1 VTQTQPTAASRL
13 QLLAAAFLF
22 STGGAAIKATSFS
35 GWQVAAFRSLVAAIA
50 LFLLVPAARKSWSRR
65 TLLVSLGYAGTL
77 VLFVLANKLTTS
89 ANAIFLQDTAP
100 LYMLLL
106 GPWLL
111 REPVRRSD
119 FLLMVVIAAGMSL
132 FFVSGQ
138 EVQRTAPDPLRG
150 NIIAAFAGVCW
161 ALTIGGLRWIET
173 ASSGRES
180 GMATV
185 VAGNL
190 MACLICLPKAL
201 PLSAPTMSDWAVILY
216 LGVFQIGIAYIF
228 VTRAMRRTPA
238 LEASLLLLA
247 EPAMNPVWA
256 WLVHDER
263 PGGLAIVG
271 GALIL
276 AATISRT
283 IARSSNVADSR

>member
-1 VTQTQPTAASRL
+1 MPQTHTAAASRL

-22 STGGAAIKATSFS
+22 STGGAAIKATSLT
-35 GWQVAAFRSLVAAIA
+35 GWQVAGFRSLVAAVA
-50 LFLLVPAARKSWSRR
+50 LFVLVPAARRGWSRR
-65 TLLVSLGYAGTL
+65 TLLVAVGYAGTL

-100 LYMLLL
+100 LYLLLL

-119 FLLMVVIAAGMSL
+119 ILLMVIIAAGMSL
-132 FFVSGQ
+132 FFIGGQ
-138 EVQRTAPDPLRG
+138 QAQRTAPDPLRG
-150 NIIAAFAGVCW
+150 NLIAALSGVCW
-161 ALTIGGLRWIET
+161 AMTIGGLRWIET
-173 ASSGRES
+173 ARQGRES

-190 MACLICLPKAL
+190 IAGLVCLPKAL
-201 PLSAPTMSDWAVILY
+201 PIGAPTFADWSVILY
-216 LGVFQIGIAYIF
+216 LGVFQIGLAYVF
-228 VTRAMRRTPA
+228 LTRAMRRTPA

-256 WLVHDER
+256 WLVHGER
-263 PGGLAIVG
+263 PGGLAILG

-276 AATISRT
+276 AATIGRA
-283 IARSSNVADSR
+283 IAHSSNVADSR